1 MTRLIL
7 IIILLLSLITG
18 VSAVE
23 RKGSVVLEPDQSAIN
38 SGNNQ
43 FAIDLYRALRGRPGN
58 VTISPASISNAL
70 ALTYEGARGTTAE
83 EMARTLH
90 FPSERGQMRLAFHNL
105 LARINGDGSPR
116 PYQLNAANSLWG
128 QSGDSFLPDYLRVAS
143 DIYGADLKSV
153 DFRGDASL
161 ACRTINSWVDSKTNH
176 LITQLLSPTD
186 VNSNTS
192 LVLVNT
198 LYFKG
203 TWQQPFLKA
212 ATSPAD
218 FQIAPGKT
226 VSAPFMR
233 QTHSHG
239 YVETADEQI
248 LELPYFGGDYAMLVV
263 LPRSVDGLARLEE
276 SLTPAR
282 IDTWVGKLARRKLAV
297 EIPKLKLSSKVD
309 LSKDLASLG
318 MPTAFSS
325 TADFSGIDGKRD
337 LFISAVVHQAVVNV
351 DEEGTEAAA
360 ATGVV
365 MKRLAVKQEPIPSFR
380 ADHPFLYLIRD
391 IKTGSV
397 LFLGR
402 VVDPTR

>member
-23 RKGSVVLEPDQSAIN
+23 RKGSVVLEHDQSAVA

-43 FAIDLYRALRGRPGN
+43 FAIDLYRALRSRPGN

-90 FPSERGQMRLAFHNL
+90 FPSDRAQMRQAFHDL
-105 LARINGDGSPR
+105 LARINGDGTSR

-143 DIYGADLKSV
+143 ETYGADLKSV
-153 DFRGDASL
+153 DFRGDAAP
-161 ACRTINSWVDSKTNH
+161 ACQTINSWVDSKTNH
-176 LITQLLSPTD
+176 LITQLLSPND

-203 TWQQPFLKA
+203 TWQEPFLKA

-218 FQIAPGKT
+218 FHIAPGKT
-226 VSAPFMR
+226 VSAPLMR

-239 YVETADEQI
+239 YVETADEQV
-248 LELPYFGGDYAMLVV
+248 LELPYVGGDYAMLVV
-263 LPRSVDGLARLEE
+263 LPRSVDGLGRLEE

-282 IDTWVGKLARRKLAV
+282 IDTWVGNLAKRKVAV
-297 EIPKLKLSSKVD
+297 EIPKLKLTSKVE
-309 LSKDLASLG
+309 LSKDLAGLG
-318 MPTAFSS
+318 MPTAFTAS
-325 TADFSGIDGKRD
+325 ADFSGIDGKRD

-360 ATGVV
+360 ATGVT
-365 MKRLAVKQEPIPSFR
+365 MRSLAVKQEPIASFR

-391 IKTGSV
+391 IKTGNI
-397 LFLGR
+397 LFLGK
-402 VVDPTR
+402 VADPTR